1 MIYTINQINDGKSEA
16 ITAKDLNNYVK
27 KIDSVDKTDYESLKL
42 TVANKLDKSPEHNH
56 NISAISQLQQQLDDK
71 LSKSTLYSYNSIISD
86 IDQISHIN
94 NLNVDSLNIGNDNF
108 DVRTMIEHLDQ
119 QLTTKYD
126 EIISYIHDQT
136 TQIDNVQTLYYEMK
150 DSFAKINESITEL
163 RSNCENINAEL
174 RSNID
179 SINAVLENHKE
190 VITKLCEK
198 CGIELDNEQ
207 SSNSTAAD
215 Q

>member
-16 ITAKDLNNYVK
+16 ITARDLNNYVK
-27 KIDSVDKTDYESLKL
+27 KVDSVDKTDYESLKL
-42 TVANKLDKSPEHNH
+42 TVANKLDKSPEHSH
-56 NISAISQLQQQLDDK
+56 TISAITQLQQQLDDK

-94 NLNVDSLNIGNDNF
+94 NLNVDSLTIGDDNF
-108 DVRTMIEHLDQ
+108 DVRFMTEQNQ
-119 QLTTKYD
+119 QSIAAKYD

-136 TQIDNVQTLYYEMK
+136 TQIDNIQSLYYEMK
-150 DSFAKINESITEL
+150 DSIAKINESIT
-163 RSNCENINAEL
+163 
-174 RSNID
+174 

-190 VITKLCEK
+190 VITQLCTK

-207 SSNSTAAD
+207 SSNSIAD
-215 Q
+215 NDNNDIDEVVEDNSN